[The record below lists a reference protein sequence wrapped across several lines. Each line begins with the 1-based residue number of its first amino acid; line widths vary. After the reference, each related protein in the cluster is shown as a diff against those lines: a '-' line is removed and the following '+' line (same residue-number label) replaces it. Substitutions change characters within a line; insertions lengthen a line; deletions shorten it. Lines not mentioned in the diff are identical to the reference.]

1 MIKCR
6 ELVVCELLQVC
17 NVTVKASGEH
27 RGTVVQVEYLPSSS
41 TVCTP
46 LLQVLRCCN
55 QCKALPCKMQTTVAF
70 IIHSTDYD
78 VWLPGVAC
86 CNSTATGS
94 AASDLQLRTRLG
106 VCDHAARSSSSCGGG
121 QTGGCQCA
129 ACRFWPATEVQ
140 PSAPGCPVYRD
151 GHSTAGCTLAK
162 LAAVSLQLA
171 SQKVCF
177 SNFEAAVN
185 QVYKFSG
192 MELVSCCTISLNQS
206 SSTAPSCQVHAM
218 RLRM

>member
-1 MIKCR
+1 LWRDDINLNVPAQIHMSHPEQHPNAMIKCR

-86 CNSTATGS
+86 CNCEH
-94 AASDLQLRTRLG
+94 
-106 VCDHAARSSSSCGGG
+106 V
-121 QTGGCQCA
+121 
-129 ACRFWPATEVQ
+129 
-140 PSAPGCPVYRD
+140 
-151 GHSTAGCTLAK
+151 
-162 LAAVSLQLA
+162 
-171 SQKVCF
+171 
-177 SNFEAAVN
+177 
-185 QVYKFSG
+185 
-192 MELVSCCTISLNQS
+192 
-206 SSTAPSCQVHAM
+206 
-218 RLRM
+218 